1 MFSINHYCLIV
12 TDLERSLAFY
22 RDVMGMSL
30 RSRVT
35 RTRRTSP
42 PPSRAPASPCTTRSS
57 TTPIPRTRRWS

>member
-30 RSRVT
+30 RDQPSSSDRVST
-35 RTRRTSP
+35 GWTPGRSH
-42 PPSRAPASPCTTRSS
+42 ASDGHGMRSMAA
-57 TTPIPRTRRWS
+57 IG